1 MSAARIFAALFGCS
15 LAALGAPITDS
26 FTTLISTSSQTVRN
40 PLSLTQNLFSTQ
52 IIAKG
57 LGGQVVFDQ
66 TLHFAFADP
75 AVQALVAQASLALNG
90 IGATSILGPSLIS
103 SVVLA
108 QGSSVVTRQTGSRE
122 DSYLVGVSTTITFGP
137 GVVTIGTL
145 ECQSFAI
152 TGTIRVGNNDVEVGQ
167 PSGCT
172 GGTSYVVGDDETN
185 FNTWLHTLTTIFQ
198 DVTTTE
204 TFRTR
209 QVYLLQAQDGGSA
222 AVSEVPEPG
231 TIAMLLASAPVFLVM
246 RRRRRA
252 V

>member
-1 MSAARIFAALFGCS
+1 MSAVRFFAGLFGCS
-15 LAALGAPITDS
+15 LAALSAPINTPNQS
-26 FTTLISTSSQTVRN
+26 FTTLVSTNSQTVNN
-40 PLSLTQNLFSTQ
+40 PLAVTQNLFSTQ
-52 IIAKG
+52 IIARG

-90 IGATSILGPSLIS
+90 IGAASILGPSLIS
-103 SVVLA
+103 TGFVSE
-108 QGSSVVTRQTGSRE
+108 GTSVVTRQTGSRE
-122 DSYLVGVSTTITFGP
+122 DSYLVGTTVTFGP
-137 GVVTIGTL
+137 DVVTTGEM

-152 TGTIRVGNNDVEVGQ
+152 TGAGSGV

-172 GGTSYVVGDDETN
+172 GGTPYVVGDGSEN
-185 FNTWLHTLTTIFQ
+185 FHTWNHVLTTIFQ

-222 AVSEVPEPG
+222 VVSEVPEPG
-231 TIAMLLASAPVFLVM
+231 TLGLLLAGAPAFFAL
-246 RRRRRA
+246 RRRRRT